1 MDSIITF
8 FCIVG
13 LCIFMYGYIRM
24 RQLNKDYPLS
34 CNVLY
39 LPRDD
44 KMIKDKLPHM
54 DVLDHEEH
62 SETFRHTIFSTAPM
76 GRSEIEDMIPSLNQ
90 RTDRVGI
97 SEMGG

>member
-24 RQLNKDYPLS
+24 RQLNKDYSLS

-39 LPRDD
+39 VPRDD
-44 KMIKDKLPHM
+44 IKKTELPHM
-54 DVLDHEEH
+54 EVLDHEEH
-62 SETFRHTIFSTAPM
+62 DEKFRHARFSTAPM
-76 GRSEIEDMIPSLNQ
+76 GLSEIEDMIPSLNQ
-90 RTDRVGI
+90 RYDRSVMR
-97 SEMGG
+97 ENW